1 MNNNVK
7 TMVMR
12 LIDKNYTIATMESC
26 TGGGLANEITNVP
39 GASEIFKFGATTY
52 SNEYKVKMGVS
63 KKVIDKY
70 SVYSEETAKEMS
82 QKIAKFTKANFGVG
96 ITGKL
101 KRFDPANG
109 SGEDD
114 VVFMSVYDRLN
125 KKFYNEKI
133 KVIKEEREDNKQ
145 IVLDAVAQLVLNILE
160 KEDVKGK
167 F

>member
-1 MNNNVK
+1 MNKNVK
-7 TMVMR
+7 LMVEK
-12 LIDKNYTIATMESC
+12 LIEKSYTISTMESC

-52 SNEYKVKMGVS
+52 SNEYKIKMGVS
-63 KKVIDKY
+63 RKVIDKF

-82 QKIAKFTKANFGVG
+82 HKIAIFTKSNFGVG

-114 VVFMSVYDRLN
+114 VVFVSVYDRLQ
-125 KKFYNEKI
+125 KKFYTEKI
-133 KVIKEEREDNKQ
+133 KVYKEDREDNKQ
-145 IVLDAVAQLVLNILE
+145 AVIDTVSSIVLNVLE
-160 KEDVKGK
+160 KEEENERV
-167 F
+167 